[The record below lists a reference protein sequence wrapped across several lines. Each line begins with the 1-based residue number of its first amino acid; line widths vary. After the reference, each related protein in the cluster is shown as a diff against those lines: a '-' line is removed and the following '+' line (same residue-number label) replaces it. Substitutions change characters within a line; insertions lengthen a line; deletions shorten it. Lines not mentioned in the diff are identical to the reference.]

1 MGKYSYLNFNDQQLR
16 LGLVDMSFPMDE
28 SDWQNSQKFLDDI
41 YADRKLVLANR
52 NKKIIVLTVITLIS
66 SGLFAFIL
74 FKDRLIPKTN
84 QFKSAPAVSEVE
96 DQIKAGKIFS
106 DVGPLEMTQRKV
118 VLKQKAVVVKQESD
132 TLQGK
137 VEPKVSDRKT
147 DSTSEVRS
155 SSEKKVESK
164 NSSEA
169 VTTAEKKGES
179 KSSSTKKKKKEKE
192 KETKSKKTK
201 KKSSSSLQPV
211 KHTTK
216 DDEVII
222 SE

>member
-16 LGLVDMSFPMDE
+16 LGLVAMSFPVDE

-52 NKKIIVLTVITLIS
+52 NRKIIVLTLITLIS
-66 SGLFAFIL
+66 SGFFAFIL
-74 FKDRLIPKTN
+74 FKDKFLPNHN
-84 QFKSAPAVSEVE
+84 QIKSAPAVAEVE

-106 DVGPLEMTQRKV
+106 DVGPLEMSQRKA
-118 VLKQKAVVVKQESD
+118 VLKQKAGVVKQESD

-137 VEPKVSDRKT
+137 VEPKVAGRKT
-147 DSTSEVRS
+147 DSTSEARTS
-155 SSEKKVESK
+155 TEKKV
-164 NSSEA
+164 
-169 VTTAEKKGES
+169 ES
-179 KSSSTKKKKKEKE
+179 KSSSTKKKKKDKEKE

-201 KKSSSSLQPV
+201 KKSSGSLQPV
-211 KHTTK
+211 KHSTK